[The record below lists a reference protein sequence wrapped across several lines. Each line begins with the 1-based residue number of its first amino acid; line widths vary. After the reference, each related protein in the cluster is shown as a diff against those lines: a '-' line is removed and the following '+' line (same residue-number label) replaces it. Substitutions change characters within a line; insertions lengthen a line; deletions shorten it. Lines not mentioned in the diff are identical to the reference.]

1 MLWFATSLRPVLPHF
16 PPFSPVRATP
26 LEPVAQP
33 VGHPA
38 IERVKPFFRDDASV
52 YQSPGSVDVSCH
64 FVSSN
69 KPVAV
74 FLVVS
79 YNADLRHRNLRYARR
94 DTGREKHVTDHRN
107 RSDRIYR
114 KTHENRG
121 NARKENTSC
130 SPSTRPRAHPS
141 KYATT
146 NPSTP
151 CLPNASSAPAKTP

>member
-16 PPFSPVRATP
+16 PPFSPVRATLSNPSRNP
-26 LEPVAQP
+26 LDTLRSNASNLFFEMM
-33 VGHPA
+33 HPCTNP
-38 IERVKPFFRDDASV
+38 R
-52 YQSPGSVDVSCH
+52 SVDVSCH

-69 KPVAV
+69 KPVAI